1 MLRGSAVVIGVPES
15 VGHLVGFRPPDST
28 RRRGRLHRPIGAT
41 GAVER
46 YEIVMP
52 ARPEQH
58 RETRSSSE
66 QKPSLM
72 TTPGLGLKD

>member
-1 MLRGSAVVIGVPES
+1 MLHGSTLYLAGLRAPN
-15 VGHLVGFRPPDST
+15 ST
-28 RRRGRLHRPIGAT
+28 CLRGRLHRPIGAT